1 MQNIN
6 STAELKNEIQFLEV
20 DLELKGKLLN
30 EQFHLTY
37 ESLKPVNILKRTM
50 NEVSSS
56 PYLIDNILSTG
67 LGLATGYI
75 SRKIVIGSS
84 GNIFRKLIGSVL
96 QFGVTNIIAQNP
108 VVIKTVGQFIIQ
120 HIFSKKLGKP
130 QIEDERLK

>member
-1 MQNIN
+1 MQNIT

-30 EQFHLTY
+30 EQFHLAY
-37 ESLKPVNILKRTM
+37 ESFKPVNILKRTM

-84 GNIFRKLIGSVL
+84 GNILRKIIGSVL

-120 HIFSKKLGKP
+120 HIFTKKERMP
-130 QIEDERLK
+130 HIEDGRLK